1 LLHLF
6 KEDHKEDHKEVHQE
20 DHKEG
25 YMNSPTN
32 LIAGIAAAIL
42 AILFPLYWSTLF
54 GTVFGDFDAAF
65 KQDLMSLDAKDVL
78 FFLIGVLEAGIY
90 LYLSKCLGEYLNT
103 STARYLLNI
112 MAGLVVLFHL
122 TVLVDIYFALQG
134 LSIHAESI
142 DTIASVVLVIS
153 LIILVLFS
161 VIGVV
166 FAIMVL
172 INQALPALIKA
183 FVILLLIMC
192 VLQLTMVL
200 AFLNIFLFPAALI
213 VLSVYFVK
221 EKQEIEVV

>member
-1 LLHLF
+1 
-6 KEDHKEDHKEVHQE
+6 
-20 DHKEG
+20 
-25 YMNSPTN
+25 MNSQTN
-32 LIAGIAAAIL
+32 LIAGIAATIL
-42 AILFPLYWSTLF
+42 AFLFPLYWSTLF

-90 LYLSKCLGEYLNT
+90 LYLSKCLSEYLNT
-103 STARYLLNI
+103 STARYLLKI

-134 LSIHAESI
+134 LSIHTESI